1 MKLGGRVFLTV
12 GDKIKLCRKKYNL
25 KQSIFEFYG
34 VTQYYVSLIENNKR
48 NPSDE
53 MIESIYNALVELT
66 EGRIYLDYSYME
78 FKKSSYT
85 QAKEWIKEQYIARGS
100 YDRELFEVAKK
111 FNILEILFEMYQ
123 IFGEENQQSKNYQ
136 KSNEYFQEAIQCA
149 LKLQYSPVHLYK
161 KIASNLKMNLNEE
174 GALAYY
180 RLALN
185 YVTTDEDR
193 YRIIYYIGFIEVNLG
208 NFDKALTYADENI
221 QYSRD
226 KLTVIGSIMLKEYAL
241 RKNGEFQR
249 GRELLEKYSKSPLGD
264 ELVDRIYY
272 NLAINYKED
281 NYYSDALKICFKL
294 LGSNVQVSSDIRYK
308 TILLIGSIYRHM
320 KEYEE
325 ALVFIKSIENEILK
339 EKEQRFIRWFYETY
353 LEILIALDY
362 EVEIIELVQETQL
375 LAEKSIING
384 DIFNR
389 VYSKAIQ
396 YVILNKKMN
405 HLNKILING

>member
-1 MKLGGRVFLTV
+1 MFLTV
-12 GDKIKLCRKKYNL
+12 GGKIKVCRKKYGL
-25 KQSIFEFYG
+25 KQAIFESYG
-34 VTQYYVSLIENNKR
+34 ITQYYLSLIENNKR

-53 MIESIYNALVELT
+53 MVESIYKALVDVT
-66 EGRIYLDYSYME
+66 DGKVCLDYCYTE
-78 FKKSSYT
+78 FKKSPYT
-85 QAKEWIKEQYIARGS
+85 QAKEWLNQQYKIRGI
-100 YDRELFEVAKK
+100 YDEDLFEVAKE
-111 FNILEILFEMYQ
+111 FNVIEVLYEIYQ
-123 IFGEENQQSKNYQ
+123 QLGNKEQEEKNYQ
-136 KSNEYFQEAIQCA
+136 KSNEYFQEAIQYA
-149 LKLQYSPVHLYK
+149 LQIQYSPLDVYK
-161 KIASNLKMNLNEE
+161 KMASNLKMNLNEE

-193 YRIIYYIGFIEVNLG
+193 YRIIYYIGFIKVNLG
-208 NFDKALTYADENI
+208 NFEKALTYADENI
-221 QYSRD
+221 KYSRD

-241 RKNGEFQR
+241 RKKGEFQR
-249 GRELLEKYSKSPLGD
+249 GRELLENYLKSPLGD

-325 ALVFIKSIENEILK
+325 ALVFIKSIKNEILK

-353 LEILIALDY
+353 LEILIALDH
-362 EVEIIELVQETQL
+362 EVDIIELVQETQL

-384 DIFNR
+384 DIFNH
-389 VYSKAIQ
+389 VHSKAIQ
-396 YVILNKKMN
+396 YLILNKKMN